1 MLWYTSTILL
11 HMNGFQVKRIL
22 RWQEKRESPSPEKVL
37 PFSPSSYH
45 IPKTET
51 QKIGPQEMADSA
63 TYYCYYCSVCV
74 CVCVEHS
81 LLLELAK
88 YAIFSKT
95 KPQNKI
101 LTNEAEGIAN
111 TKYYSAAPP
120 AGVVSI
126 SIFLMNLR
134 EMTSLPF
141 RSISLS
147 FKPKTIY
154 KWKQFEIDVMY
165 YTKNFAVKLMILQ

>member
-1 MLWYTSTILL
+1 MTGKERVTESGKGTSVLTLILSYPQNRDAKDWAAGNGRLSYLLMLLL
-11 HMNGFQVKRIL
+11 LCL
-22 RWQEKRESPSPEKVL
+22 R
-37 PFSPSSYH
+37 
-45 IPKTET
+45 
-51 QKIGPQEMADSA
+51 
-63 TYYCYYCSVCV
+63 V

-126 SIFLMNLR
+126 SMFLMNLR

-147 FKPKTIY
+147 PFKT
-154 KWKQFEIDVMY
+154 E
-165 YTKNFAVKLMILQ
+165 NNL

>member
-1 MLWYTSTILL
+1 MTGKERVTESGKGTSVLTLILSYPQNRDAKDWAAG
-11 HMNGFQVKRIL
+11 NGRLSYLLLLLVLCL
-22 RWQEKRESPSPEKVL
+22 R
-37 PFSPSSYH
+37 
-45 IPKTET
+45 
-51 QKIGPQEMADSA
+51 
-63 TYYCYYCSVCV
+63 
-74 CVCVEHS
+74 VCVEHS

-111 TKYYSAAPP
+111 TKYYSAAPS

-126 SIFLMNLR
+126 SMFLMNLR

-141 RSISLS
+141 RSIYLSL
-147 FKPKTIY
+147 F
-154 KWKQFEIDVMY
+154 
-165 YTKNFAVKLMILQ
+165 

>member
-1 MLWYTSTILL
+1 MDSKLNEYYDD
-11 HMNGFQVKRIL
+11 R
-22 RWQEKRESPSPEKVL
+22 KRESHRVRKRYFRSHPHLIISPKPRRKRLGRRKWPTQL
-37 PFSPSSYH
+37 P
-45 IPKTET
+45 TT
-51 QKIGPQEMADSA
+51 ATTALSA
-63 TYYCYYCSVCV
+63 

-147 FKPKTIY
+147 PFKT
-154 KWKQFEIDVMY
+154 E
-165 YTKNFAVKLMILQ
+165 NNL

>member
-1 MLWYTSTILL
+1 MTGKERVTESGKGTSVLTLILSYPQNRDAKDWAAG
-11 HMNGFQVKRIL
+11 NGRLSYLLLLLLCL
-22 RWQEKRESPSPEKVL
+22 R
-37 PFSPSSYH
+37 
-45 IPKTET
+45 
-51 QKIGPQEMADSA
+51 
-63 TYYCYYCSVCV
+63 
-74 CVCVEHS
+74 VCVEHS

-101 LTNEAEGIAN
+101 LTNEEGIAS

-126 SIFLMNLR
+126 SMFLMNLR

-141 RSISLS
+141 RSIYLSL
-147 FKPKTIY
+147 F
-154 KWKQFEIDVMY
+154 
-165 YTKNFAVKLMILQ
+165 

>member
-1 MLWYTSTILL
+1 MTGKERVTESGKGTSVLTLILSYPQNRDAKDWAAG
-11 HMNGFQVKRIL
+11 NGRLSYLLLLLLCL
-22 RWQEKRESPSPEKVL
+22 R
-37 PFSPSSYH
+37 
-45 IPKTET
+45 
-51 QKIGPQEMADSA
+51 
-63 TYYCYYCSVCV
+63 
-74 CVCVEHS
+74 VCVEHS

-126 SIFLMNLR
+126 SMFLMNLR

-141 RSISLS
+141 RSIYLS
-147 FKPKTIY
+147 FKPKTI
-154 KWKQFEIDVMY
+154 
-165 YTKNFAVKLMILQ
+165 

>member
-1 MLWYTSTILL
+1 MTGKERVTESGKGTSVLTLILSYPQNRDAKDWAAG
-11 HMNGFQVKRIL
+11 NGRLSYLLLLLLCL
-22 RWQEKRESPSPEKVL
+22 R
-37 PFSPSSYH
+37 
-45 IPKTET
+45 
-51 QKIGPQEMADSA
+51 
-63 TYYCYYCSVCV
+63 
-74 CVCVEHS
+74 VCVEHS

-101 LTNEAEGIAN
+101 LTNEEGIAS

-126 SIFLMNLR
+126 SMFLMNLR

-141 RSISLS
+141 RSTYLS
-147 FKPKTIY
+147 FKPKTI
-154 KWKQFEIDVMY
+154 
-165 YTKNFAVKLMILQ
+165 